1 MFKNTLPF
9 WEKCFWM
16 TTSKPWPS
24 NHCMCNWVQLLPI
37 NWTSNQNRPCRP
49 LPHSPHFSL
58 SLSLDV
64 NCYVCKD
71 CHLSLLFHVIT
82 LQTNLKVKLLF
93 VHDVPP
99 PQPLATLLVND
110 MHRSSPRVVL
120 ISSSPVVHSRL
131 LVWNAVL
138 WQSPLTNTRAVFMY
152 CVRVESSDLDGASI
166 SCTPPFLQTW
176 RPHPLSQGSIR
187 TCLCLVSTSTVD

>member
-1 MFKNTLPF
+1 
-9 WEKCFWM
+9 M

-138 WQSPLTNTRAVFMY
+138 WQSPLTNTRAIFV
-152 CVRVESSDLDGASI
+152 L
-166 SCTPPFLQTW
+166 CTSRIVWLGWGLNLLHSPLLTDMAAAP
-176 RPHPLSQGSIR
+176 PLSGKHKNVP
-187 TCLCLVSTSTVD
+187 VSGQY